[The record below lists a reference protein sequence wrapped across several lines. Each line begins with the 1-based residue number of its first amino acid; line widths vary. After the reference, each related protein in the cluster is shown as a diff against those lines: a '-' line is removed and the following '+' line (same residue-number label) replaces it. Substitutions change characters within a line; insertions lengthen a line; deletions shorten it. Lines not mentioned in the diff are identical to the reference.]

1 MSLALHIEALS
12 RSGRKFPSLANLLGR
27 NGKAET
33 RKQSNEE
40 ILAAMRT
47 WAAMQNEK
55 VLKEETQGGA

>member
-1 MSLALHIEALS
+1 MEALS

-27 NGKAET
+27 KGNAET

-47 WAAMQNEK
+47 WAAMQNEQ
-55 VLKEETQGGA
+55 VRKEEGQGGA